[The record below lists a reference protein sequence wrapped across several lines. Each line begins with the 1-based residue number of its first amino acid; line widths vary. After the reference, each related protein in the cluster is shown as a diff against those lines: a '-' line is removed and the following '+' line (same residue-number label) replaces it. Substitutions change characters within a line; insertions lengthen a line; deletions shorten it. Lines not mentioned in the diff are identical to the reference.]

1 MSVPFPE
8 IDLYLEAQHYWQDF
22 HTSFIIYLRDAINEL
37 LPDQYLT
44 RIEERIHLV
53 EQTSSDSQLMRP
65 DLLVERPFSHVRP
78 DEAAAAVA
86 LEVEPTTI
94 PLVILDEVRERYL
107 KILHRPDRSLVTV
120 VELLSRDNKIEPGHG
135 QYLAKRNH
143 LMRRPVHLVELD
155 FLIGGHRLP
164 MARPLPPGDAYAIV
178 ARWDRHPDGEV
189 YAWSIR
195 QPLPRIRLPLQAPDA
210 DLVLDLAAVYA
221 TAYARG
227 RYARSVDYQA
237 PLTLPLAPED
247 RAWAENLARG

>member
-1 MSVPFPE
+1 MPARFPG
-8 IDLYLEAQHYWQDF
+8 IDPYLESQHYWPDF
-22 HTSFIIYLRDAINEL
+22 HSTFIGACREGIAEG
-37 LPDQYLT
+37 LPDHYEARVDE
-44 RIEERIHLV
+44 RIRLVGLPEERPKDF
-53 EQTSSDSQLMRP
+53 EP
-65 DLLVERPFSHVRP
+65 DVAVTGRTFSADP
-78 DEAAAAVA
+78 GPAAVTV
-86 LEVEPTTI
+86 LDREPITI
-94 PLVILDEVRERYL
+94 PFVIFEEVREVYI
-107 KILHRPDRSLVTV
+107 KILHRPDRNLVAI
-120 VELLSRDNKIEPGHG
+120 VEVLSPDNKYEPGHG
-135 QYLAKRNH
+135 EYLAKRND
-143 LMRRPVHLVELD
+143 LLRRPVHLIELD
-155 FLIGGHRLP
+155 LLTNGHRLP